1 MREHADHAARVT
13 AIAELVRPVPVVREP
28 AVTVTDVSKWFP
40 VASGMMPWLKHRGRV
55 PRREVLRGITLT
67 VGRGEL
73 LGLLGPNGAGKTTLL
88 KAMATLLLP
97 DRGTIV
103 VDGVDVRDQPLAAKR
118 KIGFCL
124 SEERSFYY
132 RLTARAN
139 LEFFAALHG
148 LRGARL
154 RRRVEEVAGE
164 VDLGAALDRRFAAF
178 SSGMRQRLTVARAL
192 LGDPAIVIL
201 DEPTRAVD
209 PVHAEELRHFIRAHL
224 VERLGKT
231 VVLATNVLEEAWQL
245 CDRIAVVNDG
255 ALVALGP
262 PGSLD
267 HGLRRVDR
275 YAIALDRFDAP
286 LMGRIRTIPGVEAVE
301 TQPVPDGVS
310 LLVEIA
316 ADRGT
321 SLRELMGALGAS
333 GAGVRGFTT
342 VEPRPMDVFQRVTRG
357 DA

>member
-1 MREHADHAARVT
+1 MSIERLPRRD
-13 AIAELVRPVPVVREP
+13 P
-28 AVTVTDVSKWFP
+28 AVVASGVHKWFP
-40 VASGMMPWLKHRGRV
+40 VASGMASWLKHRGRV
-55 PRREVLRGITLT
+55 PRREVLRGIDLT

-103 VDGVDVRDQPLAAKR
+103 VDGVDVRAEPLAAKR

-132 RLTARAN
+132 RLSARDN
-139 LEFFAALHG
+139 LAFFAALHG
-148 LRGARL
+148 LRGAAL
-154 RRRVEEVAGE
+154 RRRVEEVGRE
-164 VDLGAALDRRFAAF
+164 VDLAGRLDERFGSF

-192 LGDPAIVIL
+192 LGDPPIVIL

-209 PVHAEELRHFIRAHL
+209 PVHAEELRRFIRGHL

-245 CDRIAVVNDG
+245 CDRIAVVNGG
-255 ALVALGP
+255 AIVALGP
-262 PGSLD
+262 PGALG
-267 HGLRRVDR
+267 GLQRLDR
-275 YAIALDRFDAP
+275 YALALDRFDPALP
-286 LMGRIRTIPGVEAVE
+286 ARLRTIPGVASVE
-301 TQPVPDGVS
+301 IGTGPEGVT

-316 ADRGT
+316 AGWET
-321 SLRELMGALGAS
+321 SLRELCAAVGAAS
-333 GAGVRGFTT
+333 ATVRGFTT
-342 VEPRPMDVFQRVTRG
+342 VEPRPADVFARVTDTR
-357 DA
+357 A